1 MISQA
6 NLQQLSSGNKLKIL
20 KMKFF
25 GWRMVF
31 TGLAVEFTVIGF
43 LFYSFPV
50 FWPYLISE
58 LGMTESQLGMIT
70 AFYFIPVAILAIFV
84 GRALD
89 KYSVKNFMMIG
100 SIIYAVGLFS
110 LSFINSYWSLVMI
123 YLTILALGS
132 IMMGN
137 LAVAKL
143 ISNWFDKNAG
153 RALGIAAIGIS
164 FSGVVLPLVVDPL
177 LDLVG
182 WRNVYVIFA
191 AVVLFIILPIIFFV
205 VIDDPKTVNQVKDGL
220 KRDIEEESLPQE
232 MNSKDLLSKKVFWVI
247 SLAFAFQFLSMM
259 GVIAFLPI
267 HASKM
272 GLDEIWNILGFPVKQ
287 YVFAY
292 TLAAFG
298 GVLGKLIFGYLMD
311 LMRAAYP
318 SMIAMSLQAIGI
330 FGFTYFSEPSIFF
343 LSALIFGLGY
353 GAATPLMTACYL
365 RAFGSHNLGKARGIS
380 SPIVAPLQP
389 IGILITSILISFQ
402 DNYFVAFNIMGCFAI
417 VAVVFASQIQEP
429 EKI

>member
-1 MISQA
+1 
-6 NLQQLSSGNKLKIL
+6 
-20 KMKFF
+20 MKFF

-43 LFYSFPV
+43 LFYSFPI

-58 LGMTESQLGMIT
+58 LGMTESQLGMVT

-100 SIIYAVGLFS
+100 SMIYAVGLFS
-110 LSFINSYWSLVMI
+110 LSFINSFLSLITI

-153 RALGIAAIGIS
+153 RALGIAAVGIS
-164 FSGVVLPLVVDPL
+164 FSGVVLPLIVDPL
-177 LDLVG
+177 LDIVG

-191 AVVLFIILPIIFFV
+191 SVVLFIILPLIFFV
-205 VIDDPKTVNQVKDGL
+205 VIDDPYTVNQVKDGM
-220 KRDIEEESLPQE
+220 KRDLEEESLPKV
-232 MNSKDLLSKKVFWVI
+232 MTSKNLLSNKVFWII

-272 GLDEIWNILGFPVKQ
+272 GLDQTWNLIGFPVKQ

-292 TLAAFG
+292 ALAAFG
-298 GVLGKLIFGYLMD
+298 GVLGKLIFGYLIDIMK
-311 LMRAAYP
+311 AAYP
-318 SMIAMSLQAIGI
+318 SMLAMSLQATGI
-330 FGFTYFSEPSIFF
+330 FGFTYFSEPSIFL

-365 RAFGSHNLGKARGIS
+365 RAFGSNNLGKARGIS

-389 IGILITSILISFQ
+389 IGILITSIFIGFQ
-402 DNYFVAFNIMGCFAI
+402 DTYFVAFNIMGCFAI
-417 VAVVFASQIQEP
+417 VAVFLASQISEP
-429 EKI
+429 QTGQKIF

>member
-1 MISQA
+1 
-6 NLQQLSSGNKLKIL
+6 
-20 KMKFF
+20 MKFF

-31 TGLAVEFTVIGF
+31 TGLALEFTVVGF

-50 FWPYLISE
+50 IWPYLISE
-58 LGMTESQLGMIT
+58 LGMTESQLGMVS
-70 AFYFIPVAILAIFV
+70 AFYFAPVAILAIII

-89 KYSVKNFMMIG
+89 KYSVKKFMMTG
-100 SIIYAVGLFS
+100 AIIYAVGLFS
-110 LSFINSYWSLVMI
+110 LSFINSYWSLLTI

-137 LAVAKL
+137 LAVSKL

-164 FSGVVLPLVVDPL
+164 FSGVMLPLIVDPL

-191 AVVLFIILPIIFFV
+191 SIVLFFILPLIFFT
-205 VIDDPKTVNQVKDGL
+205 VIDDPNTVNQFKDGAN
-220 KRDIEEESLPQE
+220 KDYKDESLLKE
-232 MNSKDLLSKKVFWVI
+232 MTAKELLSKKVFWVI

-259 GVIAFLPI
+259 GVLAFLPV

-272 GLDEIWNILGFPVKQ
+272 GLDETWNFLGLPIKQ
-287 YVFAY
+287 YVFSY
-292 TLAAFG
+292 SLAAFG
-298 GVLGKLIFGYLMD
+298 GILGKIIFGYLMD
-311 LMRAAYP
+311 LMKAAYP
-318 SMIAMSLQAIGI
+318 SMMAMFLQATGI
-330 FGFTYFSEPSIFF
+330 FGITYFYEPSIFLLCAF
-343 LSALIFGLGY
+343 IFGLGF

-365 RAFGSHNLGKARGIS
+365 RIFGAHNLGKARGIS
-380 SPIVAPLQP
+380 SPIISPLQP
-389 IGILITSILISFQ
+389 IGILITSILIGFQ
-402 DNYFVAFNIMGCFAI
+402 DTYFVAFNIMGCFAL
-417 VAVVFASQIQEP
+417 VAVVLASQIQDP

>member
-1 MISQA
+1 
-6 NLQQLSSGNKLKIL
+6 
-20 KMKFF
+20 MKFF

-58 LGMTESQLGMIT
+58 LGVTESQLGMVT
-70 AFYFIPVAILAIFV
+70 AFYFVPVAILAIFI

-100 SIIYAVGLFS
+100 SIIYAFGLFS
-110 LSFINSYWSLVMI
+110 LSFINSFWSLMMI

-153 RALGIAAIGIS
+153 RALGIAAVGIS

-191 AVVLFIILPIIFFV
+191 SVVLFIILPLIFFI
-205 VIDDPKTVNQVKDGL
+205 VIDDPNTVDQVKDGI
-220 KRDIEEESLPQE
+220 KRDIEDEFLPQE
-232 MNSKDLLSKKVFWVI
+232 MSSKDLLSEKVFWII

-272 GLDEIWNILGFPVKQ
+272 GLDEIWNLFGFPVKQ
-287 YVFAY
+287 NVFAY
-292 TLAAFG
+292 ALAAFG
-298 GVLGKLIFGYLMD
+298 GVLGKLIFGYLIDIMK
-311 LMRAAYP
+311 AAYP
-318 SMIAMSLQAIGI
+318 SMIAMSLQATGI
-330 FGFTYFSEPSIFF
+330 FGFTYFGEPSIFF

-365 RAFGSHNLGKARGIS
+365 RTFGSHNLGNARGIS

-389 IGILITSILISFQ
+389 IGILITSILIGFH
-402 DNYFVAFNIMGCFAI
+402 DTYFIAFNIMGC
-417 VAVVFASQIQEP
+417 VALAAVILASQIQEP
-429 EKI
+429 KKT